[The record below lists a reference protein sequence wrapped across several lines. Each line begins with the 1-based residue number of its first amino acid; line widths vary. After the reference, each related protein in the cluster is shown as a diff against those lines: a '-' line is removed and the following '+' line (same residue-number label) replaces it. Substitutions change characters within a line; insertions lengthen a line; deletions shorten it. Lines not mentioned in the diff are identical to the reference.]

1 VAVEIL
7 HLTILVLVVVLQV
20 EAVQEVETLVLL
32 CKQLVVAEAVEDQV
46 LLQVLVHKV
55 EMVDQV

>member
-1 VAVEIL
+1 MEIL

>member
-46 LLQVLVHKV
+46 LLQVFVHKV
-55 EMVDQV
+55 AVVDQV